1 MGEKTNEVQYQ
12 QLIYVT
18 PVMKMIIIKHATHY
32 QQSKIA
38 ILSSSELKKAVLLRF
53 HI

>member
-1 MGEKTNEVQYQ
+1 MRSFYSHLLFDIVLGWVIWVDGGKNQRSS
-12 QLIYVT
+12 
-18 PVMKMIIIKHATHY
+18 HY
-32 QQSKIA
+32 QQSQIA